1 MVCDLK
7 IGQHIER
14 MVALQQLEKLRICMT
29 MHIPKLLKL
38 ISDLARTMNDAI
50 PRVKYTG

>member
-29 MHIPKLLKL
+29 MHIPKLLKP
-38 ISDLARTMNDAI
+38 ISDLAPTMNDAI
-50 PRVKYTG
+50 QRVKYT